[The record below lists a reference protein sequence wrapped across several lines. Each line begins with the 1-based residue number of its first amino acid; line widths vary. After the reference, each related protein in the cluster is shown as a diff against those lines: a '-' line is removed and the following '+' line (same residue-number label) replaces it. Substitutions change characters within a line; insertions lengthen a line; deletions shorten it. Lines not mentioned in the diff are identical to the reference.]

1 MKRIWGIM
9 IIMTAVLLTG
19 CTVKKDNPVGYN
31 PVGEPQYIEIGTENI
46 SNVYSFEDSVNNYVN
61 SSVLTI
67 GNREQ
72 YDTMLLLHVGDLPD
86 TLAEIT
92 DNEIKLSLVISKQT
106 NSETNTYEYGRINQ
120 LWDED
125 EITYKT
131 CTDTSDW
138 VDPFTEE
145 YGVYEFSGE
154 YSAYDTLD
162 ILLPMELF
170 YTLNEDVYEVDSLA
184 SNYGLYFKRQNPDT
198 ERRDFIEY
206 FSKTSDSNIQPRL
219 RFSYK
224 LAIEDSEYVDWESI
238 TINDATLYSQLD
250 DNTALEYYEVNEDE
264 LMLRNISPVKMYME
278 ISLDSSDFADT
289 LSNTIIDSYQYNN
302 MTINK
307 AYLVLHAKEDY
318 FGSNSYIYTQP
329 ALLISEV
336 PAVDNEIPMYKDDY
350 NLISGVVTTQDS
362 LDTIGEDKIFKIDVT
377 SEIQAITTDHD
388 DNEGIGLVIRSLREN
403 RDFSYVKF
411 YSSAEDVSKG
421 PYLEIYF
428 SLPLE
433 P

>member
-9 IIMTAVLLTG
+9 VIMTAVLLTG
-19 CTVKKDNPVGYN
+19 CTDKNNPVGYN
-31 PVGEPQYIEIGTENI
+31 PMGEPQYIEIGTENI

-61 SSVLTI
+61 SSLLTI
-67 GNREQ
+67 GNREE
-72 YDTMLLLHVGDLPD
+72 YDTMLLLHVSGLPD

-106 NSETNTYEYGRINQ
+106 NSENNIYEYGRINQ
-120 LWDED
+120 VWDED

-138 VDPFTEE
+138 VEPFTEE
-145 YGVYEFSGE
+145 YGEYEFSGE
-154 YSAYDTLD
+154 YSVYDTLD
-162 ILLPMELF
+162 VLLPMELF
-170 YTLNEDVYEVDSLA
+170 YTLNEDVFEVDSLA
-184 SNYGLYFKRQNPDT
+184 YNYGIYFKRQNPDT
-198 ERRDFIEY
+198 EGRDFIEY
-206 FSKTSDSNIQPRL
+206 FSRSSDSNIQPRL
-219 RFSYK
+219 SFSYK
-224 LAIEDSEYVDWESI
+224 FAIEDSGYVDWESS
-238 TINDATLYSQLD
+238 TTNDATLYSSLD
-250 DNTALEYYEVNEDE
+250 DNADLEYFEVYENE

-278 ISLDSSDFADT
+278 ISLDSSNFVDT
-289 LSNTIIDSYQYNN
+289 LSNTIIDSFQYNN

-307 AYLVLHAKEDY
+307 AYLVLHAKEDH

-329 ALLISEV
+329 ALLEFEV
-336 PAVDNEIPMYKDDY
+336 PAVDNEIPVYKDDY

-362 LDTIGEDKIFKIDVT
+362 LEIIGEDKIFEIDVT

-421 PYLEIYF
+421 PYLKIYF

>member
-19 CTVKKDNPVGYN
+19 CTDKDNPVGYN
-31 PVGEPQYIEIGTENI
+31 PMGEPQYIEIGTENI
-46 SNVYSFEDSVNNYVN
+46 SNVYSYEDSVNNYVN
-61 SSVLTI
+61 SSLLTI

-72 YDTMLLLHVGDLPD
+72 YDTMLLLHVSGLPD

-92 DNEIKLSLVISKQT
+92 DNELKLSLVISKQT
-106 NSETNTYEYGRINQ
+106 NSETNIYEYGRINQ

-138 VDPFTEE
+138 VYPFTEE
-145 YGVYEFSGE
+145 YGEYEFSGE
-154 YSAYDTLD
+154 YSAYDTLE
-162 ILLPMELF
+162 IIFPLELF
-170 YTLNEDVYEVDSLA
+170 YTLNEEIYEVDSLA
-184 SNYGLYFKRQNPDT
+184 SNYGIYFKRQNPDT
-198 ERRDFIEY
+198 EGRDFIEY
-206 FSKTSDSNIQPRL
+206 FSKSSDSSIQPKL

-224 LAIEDSEYVDWESI
+224 LAVEDSEYVAWESSV
-238 TINDATLYSQLD
+238 INDATLYSQLD
-250 DNTALEYYEVNEDE
+250 DDEALGYYEVYENE

-289 LSNTIIDSYQYNN
+289 LSNTIIDSNN

-318 FGSNSYIYTQP
+318 FGSNSYIYSQP
-329 ALLISEV
+329 ALLESQV
-336 PAVDNEIPMYKDDY
+336 PAVDNEIPVYKDDY

-362 LDTIGEDKIFKIDVT
+362 LKTIGGDKIFKINVT

-388 DNEGIGLVIRSLREN
+388 ENEGIGLVIRSLREN

-411 YSSAEDVSKG
+411 YSSAEDMSKG
-421 PYLEIYF
+421 PYLEIYY

>member
-19 CTVKKDNPVGYN
+19 CTDKDNPVGYN
-31 PVGEPQYIEIGTENI
+31 PMGEPQYIEIGTENI

-61 SSVLTI
+61 SSLLTI

-72 YDTMLLLHVGDLPD
+72 YDTMLLLHVSGLPD

-106 NSETNTYEYGRINQ
+106 NSETNYYEYGRINQ

-138 VDPFTEE
+138 VEPFTEE
-145 YGVYEFSGE
+145 YGEYEFSGE

-162 ILLPMELF
+162 ILLPKELF
-170 YTLNEDVYEVDSLA
+170 YNLNEDVFEVDSLA
-184 SNYGLYFKRQNPDT
+184 SNYGIYFKRQNPDT
-198 ERRDFIEY
+198 EGRDFIEY
-206 FSKTSDSNIQPRL
+206 FSRSSDSNIQPRL
-219 RFSYK
+219 SFSYK
-224 LAIEDSEYVDWESI
+224 FAIEDSEFVDWESS
-238 TINDATLYSQLD
+238 TINDATLYSRLD
-250 DNTALEYYEVNEDE
+250 DTADLEYYEVYEDE
-264 LMLRNISPVKMYME
+264 LMLRNISPAKMYME
-278 ISLDSSDFADT
+278 IALDSLDFADT
-289 LSNTIIDSYQYNN
+289 QGNELTDFKYNN

-307 AYLVLHAKEDY
+307 AYLVLHAKEDH

-329 ALLISEV
+329 ALLTSEV
-336 PAVDNEIPMYKDDY
+336 PAVDNEIPVYKDDY

-362 LDTIGEDKIFKIDVT
+362 LETIGEDKIFKIDVT